1 MRIQHLVGTRRR
13 LFLQTIELI
22 PGGAGVAV
30 TRDNVLRYR
39 HLVCDYWLNRRIRA
53 QCEAFMRGLRDLV
66 RPEWIR
72 AFTPLELQTL
82 LAGANKLIDLEDLRA
97 NCKYSGGY
105 TDEHPSIMLFWEVV
119 NTFDPAE
126 RESLLLFATSCSR
139 PPLLGFRDLN
149 PPFCIQKTSHPP
161 EEADSRLPTASTCM
175 NLLKLPSYSNANDL
189 RKQLLYAVHAGAGFE
204 LS

>member
-105 TDEHPSIMLFWEVV
+105 TDEHPSIMLFWEVGPCLIV
-119 NTFDPAE
+119 I
-126 RESLLLFATSCSR
+126 C
-139 PPLLGFRDLN
+139 PL
-149 PPFCIQKTSHPP
+149 
-161 EEADSRLPTASTCM
+161 E
-175 NLLKLPSYSNANDL
+175 
-189 RKQLLYAVHAGAGFE
+189 
-204 LS
+204 